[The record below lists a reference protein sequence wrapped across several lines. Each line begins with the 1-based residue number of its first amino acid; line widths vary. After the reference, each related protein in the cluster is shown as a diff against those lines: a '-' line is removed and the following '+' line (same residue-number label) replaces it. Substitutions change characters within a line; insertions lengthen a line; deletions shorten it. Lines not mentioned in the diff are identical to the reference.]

1 MCTPTDSEI
10 SIQEFNTQTL
20 TIDYIDNV
28 SLTTI
33 LSQNYRN
40 EVVIFFIWQLKYLN
54 IGCTIKM
61 KNMTP
66 ILSILLEENTE
77 ENTENNM

>member
-33 LSQNYRN
+33 LSQ
-40 EVVIFFIWQLKYLN
+40 KY
-54 IGCTIKM
+54 IEM
-61 KNMTP
+61 K
-66 ILSILLEENTE
+66 S
-77 ENTENNM
+77 